1 VIRGSVLIVNQRSGN
16 SCIVIYTQILSGTV
30 RWAAFAAGFGPAL
43 NAMANQY
50 SMPDVIQPMRDK
62 SWARAVGNVA
72 FTFCTVVYVALG
84 LMGSLAFDNVN
95 RLISINWT
103 TYTGKSCMRW
113 RCTRNY
119 CPLPFCNQGNWPF
132 MILRVCAPQ

>member
-1 VIRGSVLIVNQRSGN
+1 MPPLISERRP
-16 SCIVIYTQILSGTV
+16 LPHAGTV
-30 RWAAFAAGFGPAL
+30 RWTAFAAGFGPAL

-103 TYTGKSCMRW
+103 TYTGIQAKLSLLCHSQ
-113 RCTRNY
+113 
-119 CPLPFCNQGNWPF
+119 L
-132 MILRVCAPQ
+132 